1 MIAIESAD
9 PAEAAVHA
17 QAALNH
23 AADRGIADAPQLSIA
38 HAVIA
43 RTTTDDH
50 RRAQAS
56 ARALDLIRRAPEP
69 FTHAYVHALVADA
82 AFENGDADGPRLL
95 AEAQRSVDACPDP
108 GIAGRM
114 VARVASRHGQT
125 IRPATQAGAAEPL
138 TDRELAVLRYLPS
151 PMSQR
156 DIATELFV
164 SLNTVKTHCRAIYR
178 KLAVTDRKAAVQA
191 ARDAG
196 LL

>member
-1 MIAIESAD
+1 
-9 PAEAAVHA
+9 
-17 QAALNH
+17 
-23 AADRGIADAPQLSIA
+23 
-38 HAVIA
+38 
-43 RTTTDDH
+43 
-50 RRAQAS
+50 
-56 ARALDLIRRAPEP
+56 
-69 FTHAYVHALVADA
+69 VHALVADA
-82 AFENGDADGPRLL
+82 AIEAGEPNGATLL
-95 AEAQRSVDACPDP
+95 TEAQRVVDDCSDP

-125 IRPATQAGAAEPL
+125 TRPTTQVGIAEEL
-138 TDRELAVLRYLPS
+138 TNRELAVLRYLPS

-156 DIATELFV
+156 DIANVLFV